1 MAFGIFILTLCL
13 SAAGFS
19 AWRIWRLARLKP
31 PPPESESIKVITDR
45 FERDMEEIFR
55 NWR

>member
-1 MAFGIFILTLCL
+1 MTLGLIVLVLCT
-13 SAAGFS
+13 AVAGFS

-31 PPPESESIKVITDR
+31 PPPEAESIKTLTDR

>member
-1 MAFGIFILTLCL
+1 MALGIFILVLCTA
-13 SAAGFS
+13 AAGFS

-31 PPPESESIKVITDR
+31 PPPEAESIKVITDR
-45 FERDMEEIFR
+45 FERDMEEIFQ